1 MSEHQC
7 QMSEC
12 DSKVDTMA
20 AVASVLIIV
29 VAAVFWVATR

>member
-1 MSEHQC
+1 MSENHC
-7 QMSEC
+7 DVSEC
-12 DSKVDTMA
+12 DSTVDAIA